1 MHKYFLIFL
10 TILSFSSSLYA
21 FSDAEIIERAKQGY
35 AEDQLTLAVMY
46 KEGVGV
52 QKNMAEA
59 IKWFEKAA
67 NQENTDALFMLG
79 AIYQNGMGVSV
90 NLNKAANLYQKASN
104 KGDI

>member
-1 MHKYFLIFL
+1 
-10 TILSFSSSLYA
+10 
-21 FSDAEIIERAKQGY
+21 
-35 AEDQLTLAVMY
+35 
-46 KEGVGV
+46 
-52 QKNMAEA
+52 MAEA

-104 KGDI
+104 KGDIAATRELGTMYLLGNGVVKNPRKSSLSFYPSCE